1 MDGYR
6 HTWNKAKR
14 WPRWL
19 AFALAAALVAVIALN
34 SGGMSTADNVHGP
47 VYDWARANPGQDV
60 PVLVQTDGDSET
72 VAQFID
78 SSGGTVQR
86 ELENIPAVEAD
97 ISPDFVSTLAGHPDV
112 TSISLAAPVVSTGGS
127 GNDGGTS
134 SQDAPVVSTGGT
146 GNDGSQSSLDALVV
160 STGGSGNDGSQSVAK
175 TTEDSLDPSLVPL
188 HPPAVVVP
196 PGLIAYV
203 LGSPNSKE
211 LAEEVGL
218 DLQAAG
224 IRGASL
230 NSVDWGAINWDAIN
244 WDAINWGAINWGAI
258 TWDAI
263 NWDAINWDAINWG
276 AINWG
281 AINWDA
287 INWDAINLDALEW
300 VSIKWGAIEE
310 DSIEWADILE

>member
-6 HTWNKAKR
+6 HTRNRAKR
-14 WPRWL
+14 WSRWL
-19 AFALAAALVAVIALN
+19 AFALVAALVAVIALN

-60 PVLVQTDGDSET
+60 PVIVQTDGDSET

-112 TSISLAAPVVSTGGS
+112 TSISLDAPVVSTEGPGNDGGKSSLDAPVVSTGGS
-127 GNDGGTS
+127 GNDGGESEAET
-134 SQDAPVVSTGGT
+134 TG
-146 GNDGSQSSLDALVV
+146 
-160 STGGSGNDGSQSVAK
+160 
-175 TTEDSLDPSLVPL
+175 DSLDPSLVPL
-188 HPPAVVVP
+188 QPPAFVVP

-203 LGSPNSKE
+203 LGSPNSKQ

-218 DLQAAG
+218 DLLAAG

-230 NSVDWGAINWDAIN
+230 NSVDWGAINWDTINWDTIN
-244 WDAINWGAINWGAI
+244 WDAINWGAI
-258 TWDAI
+258 T
-263 NWDAINWDAINWG
+263 
-276 AINWG
+276 
-281 AINWDA
+281 WDA